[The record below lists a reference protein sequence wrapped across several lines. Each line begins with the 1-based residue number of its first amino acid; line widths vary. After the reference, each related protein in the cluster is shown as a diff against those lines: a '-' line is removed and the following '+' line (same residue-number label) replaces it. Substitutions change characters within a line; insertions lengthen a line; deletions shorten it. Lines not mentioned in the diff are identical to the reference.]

1 MEEPVGVARGVRR
14 LVGAI
19 AGRIRSLAIRTVW
32 RSLAEVLVVLQA
44 LSELILHRFGAVSGA
59 QDVAWTEDRSGI
71 ADCWRRSV
79 NLARPAKEA
88 SAPRRS
94 WP

>member
-1 MEEPVGVARGVRR
+1 MYGEQ
-14 LVGAI
+14 
-19 AGRIRSLAIRTVW
+19 RSNGNYKHTLAKVF
-32 RSLAEVLVVLQA
+32 VVLQA

-94 WP
+94 